1 MPFSKGVAFFK
12 FLNKTFST
20 FVVVETSMI
29 KSIYKA
35 FLGTIIFAITLSS
48 CEQSEGCTDPLAE
61 NFDPS
66 AEIENAT
73 CITQRQKFLGLFN
86 SIESSNNPNNPSQ
99 SFFSEVRSA
108 NDNLTDILFFN
119 FNNRFVNPVRAL
131 VNRTTFTIDL
141 QDPDGSGLYISG
153 SGSIAGN
160 TVTISYRIKGGFP
173 YENYVYIVNMTK

>member
-1 MPFSKGVAFFK
+1 
-12 FLNKTFST
+12 
-20 FVVVETSMI
+20 MI
-29 KSIYKA
+29 KNIQKA
-35 FLGTIIFAITLSS
+35 FLVTLLFGLTLTG
-48 CEQSEGCTDPLAE
+48 CEKKEGCTDPLAE

-66 AEIENAT
+66 AELENAT
-73 CITQRQKFLGLFN
+73 CITQRQKFLGLFS

-99 SFFSEVRSA
+99 TFYSEVRAA

-119 FNNRFVNPVRAL
+119 FNNRFINPVRAL

-141 QDPDGSGLYISG
+141 QDPDGTGLYITG

>member
-1 MPFSKGVAFFK
+1 
-12 FLNKTFST
+12 
-20 FVVVETSMI
+20 MI
-29 KSIYKA
+29 KNIQKA
-35 FLGTIIFAITLSS
+35 FLSTLIFGLTLTG
-48 CEQSEGCTDPLAE
+48 CEKKEGCTDPLAE

-66 AEIENAT
+66 AELENAT

-99 SFFSEVRSA
+99 TFYSEVRAA

-119 FNNRFVNPVRAL
+119 FNNRFINPVRAL
-131 VNRTTFTIDL
+131 VNRTTFTIDI
-141 QDPDGSGLYISG
+141 QDPDGTGHYITG